1 VVPGLAAACLVT
13 LRLVRVRLP
22 LRRPHVTAHGTEAI
36 RDVVL
41 ASWTRPDGARGW
53 GECPTLS
60 TFGYSDEI
68 TDTAWGFLRDVVG
81 PIVVDTGALPRVEG
95 SPMAM
100 AAVRDA
106 MLDARLRADD
116 RSLWEWVGGMWRPL
130 ETTTVIGIGAAVP
143 DTTGLG
149 EGWLKVKITPE
160 TTDSLRELRDRHPD
174 LRLAADANGSFA
186 SPDDVPGWID
196 DLDLAYLEQPLPPDD
211 LAGSAA
217 LRSRLRTP
225 IALDES
231 ITDARTFGRALH
243 HGSLDVVSLKPA
255 RVGGVEAAVELLTTA
270 RDAGIEVFV
279 GGMLETCIG
288 RAAAVA
294 LATASGVTLPTD
306 LGPSSRY
313 FDHDLARPIEVDEA
327 GKLVPPDGPGIGRT
341 PDEERLAAVTVDE
354 AEFRTA

>member
-1 VVPGLAAACLVT
+1 VA
-13 LRLVRVRLP
+13 
-22 LRRPHVTAHGTEAI
+22 AHGIEAI

-41 ASWTRPDGARGW
+41 VSWTRPDGFVGW

-81 PIVVDTGALPRVEG
+81 PVVVDTGAPPRVEG

-106 MLDARLRADD
+106 MLDARLRADG
-116 RSLWEWVGGMWRPL
+116 RSLWEWVGGTWRPL
-130 ETTTVIGIGAAVP
+130 DTTTVV
-143 DTTGLG
+143 GLG
-149 EGWLKVKITPE
+149 AGVQDVPGLGSSWVKVKITPGTVDQLAE
-160 TTDSLRELRDRHPD
+160 IRARHPD

-186 SPDDVPGWID
+186 SSADVPAWID
-196 DLDLAYLEQPLPPDD
+196 EVGLAYLEQPLPPDD

-231 ITDARTFGRALH
+231 ITNARTLARALH
-243 HGSLDVVSLKPA
+243 EGSLDALSLKPA
-255 RVGGVEAAVELLTTA
+255 RVGGVEVAVDLLATA
-270 RDAGIEVFV
+270 RDAGIDVFV

-288 RAAAVA
+288 RAAAAA
-294 LATASGVTLPTD
+294 LATATGVTLPTD

-313 FDHDLARPIEVDEA
+313 FDHDVAPPIEEDGHGRLE
-327 GKLVPPDGPGIGRT
+327 PPEGPGIGRV
-341 PDEERLAAVTVDE
+341 PDEDRLASVTVDE
-354 AEFRTA
+354 AEFRPA